1 LIQVSI
7 PSSKLQFKQGEN
19 KLYGLG
25 IVKGLL
31 VTLKNFVR
39 KPATINYPEQRA
51 PQHSRFRGEEF
62 AWYEERCTGCASCA
76 KFCPL
81 GIIHIETSPSEAN
94 IPEGD
99 SYKLEAF
106 DIDIARC
113 MFCGFCVEVC
123 PYDALF
129 MGSGFEE
136 AQYSRQDLVLDKIKD
151 QREGKNKSPS
161 TWFRPQ
167 LEAQKYIPL
176 SGTEMKWD
184 DAGREEWTYHPTK
197 RPKRDLLSW
206 RNKNFKNKG
215 EN

>member
-1 LIQVSI
+1 M
-7 PSSKLQFKQGEN
+7 
-19 KLYGLG
+19 YGLG
-25 IVKGLL
+25 IVKGLI
-31 VTLKNFVR
+31 VTLKNFIR
-39 KPATINYPEQRA
+39 KPVTVNYPEQRA

-81 GIIHIETSPSEAN
+81 GIIHIVTSPSEAN

-106 DIDIARC
+106 DIDIERC

-167 LEAQKYIPL
+167 LESQKYIPL
-176 SGTEMKWD
+176 SGTEMNWD